1 MVLDNR
7 KQHVDLLVI
16 SVEVIRDAVLQRDG
30 VNRAVVER
38 EKNGAQY
45 RPLRHTIQEQ
55 DGSGSNTSDRD
66 RLKTMRKIG

>member
-1 MVLDNR
+1 MVRDNR

-16 SVEVIRDAVLQRDG
+16 SVEVIRDAMLQRDG
-30 VNRAVVER
+30 VNRAVVES

-45 RPLRHTIQEQ
+45 RHLRHTIQEQ
-55 DGSGSNTSDRD
+55 DGSGSDTSDRD